1 MGYDENEAGAQAYE
15 EVYYGNGADTCRS
28 AHILHS
34 PTQDRDSSP
43 SPSAGLMRSV
53 LDGEMWAGGGVGD
66 VSELTRCPGLG
77 GNLST
82 IPRYTACRIR
92 SCDTQTIPTCIV
104 SILMTPGFYSFQAFA
119 ASRAYADHERKV
131 RSRPTPPPPPPPNS
145 PKT

>member
-1 MGYDENEAGAQAYE
+1 MERCG
-15 EVYYGNGADTCRS
+15 R
-28 AHILHS
+28 
-34 PTQDRDSSP
+34 
-43 SPSAGLMRSV
+43 
-53 LDGEMWAGGGVGD
+53 GGGVGD

-131 RSRPTPPPPPPPNS
+131 RSRPTPPPPPLLIPRRLNLPLTSDRMANPTTPVS
-145 PKT
+145 PGHGHS